1 MSNAIQE
8 LAAKSGFNEAVRQA
22 GTLADV
28 HHFET
33 ETGVTVLGA
42 PIADIVACNDAQV
55 AVLDPGYY
63 NSTGVIRLNLQG
75 STCSVA
81 LRFPDGRGTVLAGLR
96 GFIAHVMVNRD
107 GVASVSYV
115 PSDNSW
121 RWVDYKQRRE
131 RIDVLRATVAAA
143 VRLHVFRLD
152 DKTDAAHVAE
162 RIRVM
167 KGLDP
172 SLGLY
177 AAYAY
182 SEADRRDDVESVR
195 AFMYDDLQ
203 ADLFDVALLA
213 GRRGQWPPARPVV
226 PFCPMLT
233 QGWNFLRARAVELP
247 SVLDDAQD
255 ELEPALWTTF
265 KPSRA
270 EVIFA
275 AIRGGKIK

>member
-1 MSNAIQE
+1 
-8 LAAKSGFNEAVRQA
+8 VRQA

-42 PIADIVACNDAQV
+42 PIADVVACDGAGV
-55 AVLDPGYY
+55 VILDSG
-63 NSTGVIRLNLQG
+63 NANRAGVVRINLRG
-75 STCSVA
+75 PACSFA

-96 GFIAHVMVNRD
+96 GFIAHVVVDPD
-107 GVASVSYV
+107 GVTSVSYV

-121 RWVDYKQRRE
+121 RSNDYKQRRK
-131 RIDVLRATVAAA
+131 RIDAVRATVAAA
-143 VRLHVFRLD
+143 VRFHVFRLD
-152 DKTDAAHVAE
+152 HRSEAAQVAE
-162 RIRVM
+162 RVRVM

-182 SEADRRDDVESVR
+182 SDADRRDDVESVR
-195 AFMYDDLQ
+195 SFLHSDLR

-213 GRRGQWPPARPVV
+213 GRRGQWPPAGPVV

-247 SVLDDAQD
+247 SVLDEAQD

-265 KPSRA
+265 KPQRTDI
-270 EVIFA
+270 IFA
-275 AIRGGKIK
+275 AIRGGEIQ